1 MGEHSNNNNNSEIR
15 KRIYLTIMSSV
26 DFEETGHK
34 LLNMK
39 IHRSQQMEICT
50 MVLKCCSQET
60 TYRNYYG
67 LLGQRLC
74 ANNHSHHHNF
84 EKCFVNN
91 YEMIHN
97 HKFETNKIRNLAKFF
112 AHLLSTNALSWHVL
126 ACISLTQHNTTPSS
140 RIFIK
145 FLFQELS
152 EQLGIRILNERLSNP
167 RMYDSFESIFPKD
180 NEKDTRFAIN
190 FFNSIGLGGLTD
202 NMREYLKKNESECTR
217 KRKHNENEE

>member
-39 IHRSQQMEICT
+39 IHRSQ
-50 MVLKCCSQET
+50 
-60 TYRNYYG
+60 
-67 LLGQRLC
+67 
-74 ANNHSHHHNF
+74 
-84 EKCFVNN
+84 
-91 YEMIHN
+91 
-97 HKFETNKIRNLAKFF
+97 
-112 AHLLSTNALSWHVL
+112 
-126 ACISLTQHNTTPSS
+126 
-140 RIFIK
+140 
-145 FLFQELS
+145 QELS